1 MKKNSGGIGNF
12 NNYQYLRYFFYPR
25 IILSE
30 ELTNTRA
37 AAIGTITITT
47 ARKMLLKKALNDGVI
62 NRTLNH
68 KLNFNDNY
76 STRLELQFIN
86 LTTCHSST
94 N

>member
-1 MKKNSGGIGNF
+1 MQKNSGNISNVSII
-12 NNYQYLRYFFYPR
+12 NISTIFFSCDYPR

-62 NRTLNH
+62 NRTRNH
-68 KLNFNDNY
+68 KILMIIIAQD
-76 STRLELQFIN
+76 
-86 LTTCHSST
+86 
-94 N
+94 

>member
-1 MKKNSGGIGNF
+1 MKKLAEVLVIIKITNTSAI
-12 NNYQYLRYFFYPR
+12 FYPR

-86 LTTCHSST
+86 LKTCNSST

>member
-1 MKKNSGGIGNF
+1 MKKIEEVLVIIQITNTSAI
-12 NNYQYLRYFFYPR
+12 FYPR

-76 STRLELQFIN
+76 STRL
-86 LTTCHSST
+86 
-94 N
+94 

>member
-1 MKKNSGGIGNF
+1 MKKIEEVLVIIQITNTSAI
-12 NNYQYLRYFFYPR
+12 FYPR

-86 LTTCHSST
+86 LKTCHSST

>member
-1 MKKNSGGIGNF
+1 LKKLAEVLVIIKITNTSAI
-12 NNYQYLRYFFYPR
+12 FYPR

-86 LTTCHSST
+86 LKTCHSST

>member
-1 MKKNSGGIGNF
+1 MKKLAEVLVIIKITNTSAI
-12 NNYQYLRYFFYPR
+12 FYPR

-86 LTTCHSST
+86 LKTCHYST

>member
-1 MKKNSGGIGNF
+1 MQKNSGNISNVSIT
-12 NNYQYLRYFFYPR
+12 NISTIFFSCDYPR

-76 STRLELQFIN
+76 STRLEFPSI
-86 LTTCHSST
+86 S
-94 N
+94 

>member
-1 MKKNSGGIGNF
+1 MVIIKITNTSAI
-12 NNYQYLRYFFYPR
+12 FYPR

-86 LTTCHSST
+86 LKTCHSST

>member
-1 MKKNSGGIGNF
+1 MKKLAEVLVIIKITNTSAI
-12 NNYQYLRYFFYPR
+12 FYPR

>member
-1 MKKNSGGIGNF
+1 MKKIAEVLVIIKITNTSAI
-12 NNYQYLRYFFYPR
+12 FYPR

-86 LTTCHSST
+86 LKTCHSST

>member
-1 MKKNSGGIGNF
+1 LKKLAEVLVIIKITNTSAI
-12 NNYQYLRYFFYPR
+12 FYPR

-86 LTTCHSST
+86 LKTCNSST

>member
-1 MKKNSGGIGNF
+1 LKKIAEVLVIIKITNTSAI
-12 NNYQYLRYFFYPR
+12 FYPR

-86 LTTCHSST
+86 LKTCHSST

>member
-1 MKKNSGGIGNF
+1 MLALLIF
-12 NNYQYLRYFFYPR
+12 PLFFFSCDYPR

-62 NRTLNH
+62 NRTRNH
-68 KLNFNDNY
+68 KILMIIIAQDYNSILSFA
-76 STRLELQFIN
+76 I
-86 LTTCHSST
+86 
-94 N
+94 

>member
-1 MKKNSGGIGNF
+1 MKKLAEVLVIIKITNTSAI
-12 NNYQYLRYFFYPR
+12 FYPR

-86 LTTCHSST
+86 LKTCHSST